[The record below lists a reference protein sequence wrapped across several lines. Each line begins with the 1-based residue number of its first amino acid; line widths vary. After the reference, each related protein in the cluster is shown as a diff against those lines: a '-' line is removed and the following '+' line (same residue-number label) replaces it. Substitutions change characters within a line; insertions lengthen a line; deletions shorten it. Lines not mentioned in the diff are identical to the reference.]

1 MEAGK
6 LLENL
11 PVLWEETDL
20 AERRN
25 LLMAMLDEVYVD
37 TVEKESVVAIRPK
50 AAFRPIF
57 EVATTREGSRIALM
71 NQTPQTR
78 YKPEAS
84 ESRSRWRRGR
94 DRPPSN

>member
-1 MEAGK
+1 VEAGK

-37 TVEKESVVAIRPK
+37 TVEKKSVVAIRPK
-50 AAFRPIF
+50 AALRPIF
-57 EVATTREGSRIALM
+57 EVATTREGSGIALM
-71 NQTPQTR
+71 NQTR
-78 YKPEAS
+78 YEPEAS